1 MKTLILGTTL
11 LAAVTAT
18 GCVSA
23 PYHSGHERGYYS
35 GGSSYYSS
43 AQPRDCWRER
53 VGSTTYTPEIT
64 GAIIGGAIGN
74 QFGSGSG
81 RDIATV
87 AGAALG
93 GSVGHDYKNRRYGS
107 NYRVVCR

>member
-1 MKTLILGTTL
+1 MTKYPKLAAL
-11 LAAVTAT
+11 LAVAALG
-18 GCVSA
+18 GCVAVPYGGHQTS
-23 PYHSGHERGYYS
+23 YHSGGYS
-35 GGSSYYSS
+35 HVADS
-43 AQPRDCWRER
+43 RDCWREP
-53 VGSTTYTPEIT
+53 VGSRSYTPEIA
-64 GAIIGGAIGN
+64 GAIVGGAIGN

-93 GSVGHDYKNRRYGS
+93 GSVGHDYKNRYHGG

>member
-1 MKTLILGTTL
+1 MTMHPKITALI
-11 LAAVTAT
+11 AAVALG
-18 GCVSA
+18 GCVA
-23 PYHSGHERGYYS
+23 VPYGGGHHTSYNSRGYS
-35 GGSSYYSS
+35 HVADS
-43 AQPRDCWRER
+43 RECWREPVASR
-53 VGSTTYTPEIT
+53 SYTPEIT
-64 GAIIGGAIGN
+64 GAIVGGAIGN

-93 GSVGHDYKNRRYGS
+93 GSIGHDYKNRYHGG

>member
-1 MKTLILGTTL
+1 MTRNQKFPAL
-11 LAAVTAT
+11 LAIVLLG
-18 GCVSA
+18 GCVA
-23 PYHSGHERGYYS
+23 VPYGGGHQSSYYS
-35 GGSSYYSS
+35 GGHSRVADS
-43 AQPRDCWRER
+43 RDCWREP
-53 VGSTTYTPEIT
+53 VGARSYTPEIT
-64 GAIIGGAIGN
+64 GAIVGGAIGN

-93 GSVGHDYKNRRYGS
+93 GSLGHDYKNRYHGG

>member
-1 MKTLILGTTL
+1 MKALLTTAAIAAALALG
-11 LAAVTAT
+11 
-18 GCVSA
+18 GCVA
-23 PYHSGHERGYYS
+23 VPYNGGYQPNYRSGYS
-35 GGSSYYSS
+35 HAGG
-43 AQPRDCWRER
+43 ARDCWRVPVASR
-53 VGSTTYTPEIT
+53 SYTPEIA
-64 GAIIGGAIGN
+64 GAIVGGAIGN

-93 GSVGHDYKNRRYGS
+93 GSIGHDYKNRYYGG